1 MYLGIDLGGIN
12 IAVGLVDEN
21 GKIVKK
27 DSVPTGKLREASE
40 IIADMAALCKKVT
53 EDAGYTLA
61 DVSSIGIGSPGTPDV
76 KEKCI
81 LYTNNI
87 VNFVDVHIEKEL
99 QKYFPDMP
107 VFLENDAN
115 AAAFG
120 EKMAGAA
127 KDLSNVIVMT
137 LGTGVGGGIII
148 DGKIYAG
155 FNHAGAEL
163 GHMIIKYDGK
173 ECTCGRRGC
182 IEAYASVTALIE
194 QTKEMMEKHPESKM
208 HEIAKKSGEVNG
220 RTSFDAAKMGD
231 SAAQEV
237 VKQYAQYVGL
247 GVSDFI
253 NIFQPEAVVIGGG
266 ISKEGDYLL
275 DPVREF
281 VSNNTYGC
289 NISNISSP
297 KIIAAQLGNDA
308 GIIGA
313 AMLWTLYK

>member
-21 GKIVKK
+21 GKILRK
-27 DSVPTGKLREASE
+27 DSVPTGKLRKAEE
-40 IIADMAALCKKVT
+40 IITDMASLCKKVT
-53 EDAGYTLA
+53 EDAGFKME
-61 DVSSIGIGSPGTPDV
+61 DVKAIGIGSPGTPDV
-76 KEKCI
+76 KEKRI
-81 LYTNNI
+81 IYTNNI

-127 KDLSNVIVMT
+127 KGLSDVIVVT
-137 LGTGVGGGIII
+137 LGTGVGGGIMI

-194 QTKEMMEKHPESKM
+194 QTKEMMEMHPESKM

-231 SAAQEV
+231 SAALEV
-237 VKQYAQYVGL
+237 VKQYAEYVGM
-247 GVSDFI
+247 GISDFI
-253 NIFQPEAVVIGGG
+253 NIFQPEAVVVGGG

-275 DPVREF
+275 DPVREY
-281 VSNNTYGC
+281 VSRNTYGC
-289 NISNISSP
+289 SIMNIKKT
-297 KIIAAQLGNDA
+297 KIVAAKLGNDA